1 MTSKQVNLKCI
12 DKLRMPG
19 PPIII
24 VAALFET
31 EAIINSCKEKNVSI
45 TAICDTEKRKTF
57 QSFKNFEVI
66 HTPDLKQR
74 YPQARFLFASQHIVD
89 VEDQL
94 LSYGYNEFYS
104 ALELLENYEIKKHE
118 HSVSDDYMEKRLTIY
133 KKSHQAYFDESKIY
147 MRSLDIMITTKCS
160 LKCESCSN
168 LMQYYTD
175 AKHSEKNNILN
186 SIKVLHEHVE
196 EISEYRLI
204 GGEPMMN
211 RDWANITYEISEKH
225 PDNEIF
231 IYTNGTIPP
240 QETQLEKFKGR
251 KVNFVITE
259 YGKLSRNLG
268 KLQEMLDKFNITYVS
283 TPAENWLD
291 CSDLKKHNRKPQE
304 NQEVFKQCCVKYI
317 YTLLDGKLYR
327 CPFIANAANLKALPD
342 NKANY
347 VDLLNDNTNL
357 SKKIER
363 LIKSRYFFPGC
374 DSCVGRPY
382 DTSGKIGYNGK
393 GMITPG
399 IQSKQPLKYKIYN

>member
-1 MTSKQVNLKCI
+1 MLSKQVNLKCVE
-12 DKLRMPG
+12 KLSSPG
-19 PPIII
+19 APIVI
-24 VAALFET
+24 VAALNET
-31 EAIINSCKEKNVSI
+31 EAIVNSCKEKNI
-45 TAICDTEKRKTF
+45 KIAAICDTEKRKT
-57 QSFKNFEVI
+57 SEKFKDLEVI
-66 HTPDLKQR
+66 HTPTLKDR
-74 YPQARFLFASQHIVD
+74 FPKARFIIASQHIID

-94 LSYGYNEFYS
+94 LSYGYDEFYS
-104 ALELLENYEIKKHE
+104 ALELLEKYEISKHK
-118 HSVSDDYMEKRLTIY
+118 HSVSDSYMEKRLAIY
-133 KKSHQAYFDESKIY
+133 KKSHEVYFDENKTY

-160 LKCESCSN
+160 LKCQSCSN

-175 AKHSEKNNILN
+175 AKHSEKDNILK
-186 SIKVLHEHVE
+186 SIEILHKNVDD
-196 EISEYRLI
+196 ISEYRLI

-240 QETQLEKFKGR
+240 QDTQLEKFQGR
-251 KVNFVITE
+251 KINFVITE
-259 YGKLSRNLG
+259 YGKLSRNLE
-268 KLQEMLDKFNITYVS
+268 KLHEKLNKFGITYVS

-291 CSDLKKHNRKPQE
+291 CSDLKKHNRKPRE

-327 CPFIANAANLKALPD
+327 CPFIANAANLKALPE

-347 VDLLNDNTNL
+347 VDLINDKTNL
-357 SKKIER
+357 GRKIER
-363 LIKSRYFFPGC
+363 LIKSRFFFPGC

-382 DTSGKIGYNGK
+382 DTSGKIGYSGK

-399 IQSKQPLKYKIYN
+399 IQANQPLKYKNYN